1 MHPSHSLLPET
12 PKAEN
17 MRDKASLRRHY
28 RQLRRTTP
36 AIHEAIYGA
45 ALSFVRRTT
54 TETSVVGLYW
64 PLANEV
70 DLRPLRTQLP
80 NPMALPQAD
89 GKGCLQYKRW
99 SGQDL
104 EADGCG
110 IPAPSNG
117 SNLQADEISLLLVP
131 ALAVDSSGVRLG
143 YGGGDYD
150 RLRADPLWADVPAWV
165 VLPSNCVR
173 SSPLPRDAWDVPF
186 NGWITEQGSGQ
197 VLRPSAS

>member
-70 DLRPLRTQLP
+70 DLRSLRTQLP

-131 ALAVDSSGVRLG
+131 ALARGFIWGPPWLWR
-143 YGGGDYD
+143 GG
-150 RLRADPLWADVPAWV
+150 
-165 VLPSNCVR
+165 
-173 SSPLPRDAWDVPF
+173 
-186 NGWITEQGSGQ
+186 
-197 VLRPSAS
+197 LRPIARRPSLGGRSRVGCAAVELRSILPIAAGCLGCALQRLDY

>member
-70 DLRPLRTQLP
+70 DLRSLRTQLP

-104 EADGCG
+104 EAV
-110 IPAPSNG
+110 S
-117 SNLQADEISLLLVP
+117 
-131 ALAVDSSGVRLG
+131 
-143 YGGGDYD
+143 YTH
-150 RLRADPLWADVPAWV
+150 LRAHE
-165 VLPSNCVR
+165 
-173 SSPLPRDAWDVPF
+173 
-186 NGWITEQGSGQ
+186 T
-197 VLRPSAS
+197 

>member
-1 MHPSHSLLPET
+1 
-12 PKAEN
+12 

-89 GKGCLQYKRW
+89 GKGCLQYNAGVAKTLKRMAAVFPRQVTAATFKQTRSACCSCQPLPW
-99 SGQDL
+99 IHL
-104 EADGCG
+104 
-110 IPAPSNG
+110 G
-117 SNLQADEISLLLVP
+117 S
-131 ALAVDSSGVRLG
+131 ALAMAGGTTTDFAQTLSGRTFPRGLCC
-143 YGGGDYD
+143 
-150 RLRADPLWADVPAWV
+150 RRTAFDPPHCRGMPGMC
-165 VLPSNCVR
+165 PSTVGLLNRGLARC
-173 SSPLPRDAWDVPF
+173 
-186 NGWITEQGSGQ
+186 
-197 VLRPSAS
+197 

>member
-45 ALSFVRRTT
+45 ALSFVRHTT
-54 TETSVVGLYW
+54 KPTSVVGLYW
-64 PLANEV
+64 PLNNEV

-89 GKGCLQYKRW
+89 GTGCLRYGRW
-99 SGQDL
+99 SGQVL
-104 EADGCG
+104 KKDGCG
-110 IPAPSNG
+110 IPAPTNS
-117 SNLQADEISLLLVP
+117 SNLRPEEISLLLVP
-131 ALAVDSSGVRLG
+131 ALAVDSSGIRLG
-143 YGGGDYD
+143 YGGGYYD
-150 RLRADPLWADVPAWV
+150 RLRSDPLWADVPAWV
-165 VLPSNCVR
+165 VLPSQCVQ
-173 SSPLPRDAWDVPF
+173 SSPLPRDSWDVPF
-186 NGWITEQGSGQ
+186 NGWITEQGPGQ
-197 VLRPSAS
+197 VLRPRAS

>member
-1 MHPSHSLLPET
+1 MKRS
-12 PKAEN
+12 
-17 MRDKASLRRHY
+17 
-28 RQLRRTTP
+28 
-36 AIHEAIYGA
+36 IGA

-70 DLRPLRTQLP
+70 DLRPLRRNCPIPWPCPKPT
-80 NPMALPQAD
+80 A
-89 GKGCLQYKRW
+89 KGCLQYKRW

-104 EADGCG
+104 EEDGCG
-110 IPAPSNG
+110 IPAPTNG

-143 YGGGDYD
+143 YGGGYYD

>member
-70 DLRPLRTQLP
+70 DLRSLRTQLP
-80 NPMALPQAD
+80 NPMALPQAPLL
-89 GKGCLQYKRW
+89 G
-99 SGQDL
+99 
-104 EADGCG
+104 AG
-110 IPAPSNG
+110 IP
-117 SNLQADEISLLLVP
+117 Q
-131 ALAVDSSGVRLG
+131 
-143 YGGGDYD
+143 
-150 RLRADPLWADVPAWV
+150 
-165 VLPSNCVR
+165 
-173 SSPLPRDAWDVPF
+173 
-186 NGWITEQGSGQ
+186 
-197 VLRPSAS
+197 PSASRSWPLQRLYCKQPLPSAWGRAMGLGSCVRRGRRSTSLARGQYKPTTDVSVVVRRTKLNAAP